1 MVTTIGKDLATQIV
15 QTVKDVCGQDVNFI
29 DASGTIF
36 ASTDEKRIGTFHEI
50 GQKVAR
56 TGTPIEV
63 DTDNDYLGTHKGI
76 NLPIYHNYGLL
87 AVIGITGAPDE
98 VRKYAHLAERITKLL
113 IRERELGALSKNQ
126 AEQRHYLIDALIRN
140 DTSNLDYRNHLL
152 EEFKVS
158 LSTNKR
164 ILLLQIN
171 PRYNLTNISMLDQ
184 IVFPFFKKMTL
195 SLYAFQYP
203 NQYVAI
209 MEEETFEKNRKTLE
223 SFARNQR
230 DLLNIAIGKMTHL
243 SDLQLSFETSLIAMR
258 SLMDVEKN
266 YAIFDDLT
274 LEIVLSAIDDK
285 AKEEYQ
291 RKLISALDEKDLELL
306 RVYFDEDMSL
316 ARTSERMY
324 IHKNTLQYKLNSIHT
339 RTGFNP
345 RKFED
350 AVLLYLA
357 IRM

>member
-76 NLPIYHNYGLL
+76 NLPIYHNYALL

-140 DTSNLDYRNHLL
+140 DTS
-152 EEFKVS
+152 
-158 LSTNKR
+158 
-164 ILLLQIN
+164 
-171 PRYNLTNISMLDQ
+171 MLDQ
-184 IVFPFFKKMTL
+184 IVFPFFKKMDL

-209 MEEETFEKNRKTLE
+209 MEKETFEKNRKTLE

-291 RKLISALDEKDLELL
+291 RKMISALDEKDLELL

>member
-1 MVTTIGKDLATQIV
+1 M
-15 QTVKDVCGQDVNFI
+15 
-29 DASGTIF
+29 
-36 ASTDEKRIGTFHEI
+36 
-50 GQKVAR
+50 
-56 TGTPIEV
+56 
-63 DTDNDYLGTHKGI
+63 
-76 NLPIYHNYGLL
+76 
-87 AVIGITGAPDE
+87 
-98 VRKYAHLAERITKLL
+98 
-113 IRERELGALSKNQ
+113 
-126 AEQRHYLIDALIRN
+126 
-140 DTSNLDYRNHLL
+140 
-152 EEFKVS
+152 
-158 LSTNKR
+158 
-164 ILLLQIN
+164 
-171 PRYNLTNISMLDQ
+171 
-184 IVFPFFKKMTL
+184 
-195 SLYAFQYP
+195 
-203 NQYVAI
+203 
-209 MEEETFEKNRKTLE
+209 E

-230 DLLNIAIGKMTHL
+230 DLLNIAIGKMTPL
-243 SDLQLSFETSLIAMR
+243 SDLQLSFETSLIAMH

-285 AKEEYQ
+285 AKVEYQ
-291 RKLISALDEKDLELL
+291 RKLISALDGKDLELL